1 MHTPARS
8 RRLLATGLAACAAL
22 VLAACNAG
30 KPASEEETAN
40 ALVPQAQFRIVL
52 TKVEP
57 GNRSGEE
64 VYKAICF
71 TCHDAGTLNAPKFG
85 DAADWAPRLA
95 KGYDALY
102 QSALNG
108 LNAMPAK
115 GGLADLT
122 EAELHRVLVHLTNSA
137 GAQFTV
143 PADAAQ

>member
-1 MHTPARS
+1 MQLPT
-8 RRLLATGLAACAAL
+8 RLRQPLATGLALCAAL

-30 KPASEEETAN
+30 KPASEEETA
-40 ALVPQAQFRIVL
+40 AAILPQAQFRIVL

-64 VYKAICF
+64 VYNAICF
-71 TCHDAGTLNAPKFG
+71 TCHAAGTLNAPKFG

-108 LNAMPAK
+108 LGAMPPK
-115 GGLADLT
+115 GGLSDLT
-122 EAELHRVLVHLTNSA
+122 DAELHRALVHMTNSA
-137 GAQFTV
+137 GAKFAV
-143 PADAAQ
+143 PAEAQ